1 MTRRPFSLEWLI
13 AVLLGGAVVLALSAG
28 LAWLVLA

>member
-1 MTRRPFSLEWLI
+1 MKPPSLEWLI
-13 AVLLGGAVVLALSAG
+13 TLLLGGALVLALSAG